1 MVPCVWPA
9 QITGRVKELYKL
21 ENGKYVAPA
30 VVEKALLEHPLVA
43 QGTDT
48 RLVALGLQAI
58 FGLQVVLT
66 PLCVVVWCVVSA
78 AAWRE
83 PSVQRGPH
91 LPELGQA

>member
-1 MVPCVWPA
+1 MVYHVWPA

-48 RLVALGLQAI
+48 THEWSPESVEGLG
-58 FGLQVVLT
+58 
-66 PLCVVVWCVVSA
+66 
-78 AAWRE
+78 
-83 PSVQRGPH
+83 
-91 LPELGQA
+91 